1 MHNSLDTLLRRVR
14 DEFVEMPGLSLTEGQ
29 ASRLWQVDPMTAA
42 DLLRRLVEA
51 RFLAR
56 TGVMAGHWR
65 EYAAEAL
72 ALGLFMVS
80 AMLCTVALEH
90 PASALRASLPDAFTR
105 RVVMGL
111 AMGATA
117 AAIIYSPLGARSGAH
132 MNPSVTLA
140 FLWLGRVSRRDAA
153 GYIAAQV
160 IGAIAGTALSA
171 AIVAPLAAAPKV
183 NFVRTLPGPG
193 GVAPAILGELVISF
207 LTLSILLA
215 VSARPSTMRATGLVA
230 GCVVMANITF
240 EAPLSGMSMNP
251 ARSFGPALVAGD
263 FSFLWIYLAAPPIG
277 MWLAAR
283 WHHGRATA
291 RPGSCAKFNHSSR
304 VTCIFCEA

>member
-1 MHNSLDTLLRRVR
+1 M
-14 DEFVEMPGLSLTEGQ
+14 
-29 ASRLWQVDPMTAA
+29 AA
-42 DLLRRLVEA
+42 
-51 RFLAR
+51 
-56 TGVMAGHWR
+56 HWR
-65 EYAAEAL
+65 EYTAEAF
-72 ALGLFMVS
+72 ALGLFMLS
-80 AMLCTVALEH
+80 ATVCTVALEH
-90 PASALRASLPDAFTR
+90 PASPLRAALPDAFVR

-111 AMGATA
+111 AMGVTA

-140 FLWLGRVSRRDAA
+140 FLWLGRVRPRDAG

-160 IGAIAGTALSA
+160 IGGVAGTALA
-171 AIVAPLAAAPKV
+171 AALVAPLAAAPEV
-183 NFVRTLPGPG
+183 NYVRTLPGPA
-193 GVAPAILGELVISF
+193 GVAPAILGEFVISF

-230 GCVVMANITF
+230 GLVVMVNITF

-251 ARSFGPALVAGD
+251 ARSLGPALVAGD
-263 FSFLWIYLAAPPIG
+263 FAFLWIYLAVPPIG

-283 WHHGRATA
+283 WHHTRTTA
-291 RPGSCAKFNHSSR
+291 APRGCAKFNHSSR

>member
-1 MHNSLDTLLRRVR
+1 
-14 DEFVEMPGLSLTEGQ
+14 
-29 ASRLWQVDPMTAA
+29 
-42 DLLRRLVEA
+42 
-51 RFLAR
+51 
-56 TGVMAGHWR
+56 MAGHWR

-80 AMLCTVALEH
+80 ATVCTVALEH
-90 PASALRASLPDAFTR
+90 PASPLRAALPDAFVR

-117 AAIIYSPLGARSGAH
+117 ATIIYSPLGARSGAH
-132 MNPSVTLA
+132 MNPAVTLA
-140 FLWLGRVSRRDAA
+140 FLWLGRVRPRDAA
-153 GYIAAQV
+153 GYIGGQV
-160 IGAIAGTALSA
+160 IGAVAGTALA
-171 AIVAPLAAAPKV
+171 AALVAPLAAAPEV
-183 NFVRTLPGPG
+183 NYVRTLPGPA
-193 GVAPAILGELVISF
+193 GVAPAILGEFVISF

-215 VSARPSTMRATGLVA
+215 VSARPSTMRATGLIA
-230 GCVVMANITF
+230 GLIVMANIAF

-263 FSFLWIYLAAPPIG
+263 FSFLWIYLAVPPAG

-283 WHHGRATA
+283 WHRGRAVA
-291 RPGSCAKFNHSSR
+291 SPRACAKFNHSSR